1 MAQLSYVEKSLIC
14 AAAFR
19 VMRSSPLCVAILVLI
34 VGALLEFAR

>member
-19 VMRSSPLCVAILVLI
+19 MMRSSPVAVIVLI
-34 VGALLEFAR
+34 VGTLLEFAR